1 MPQPQG
7 EMARGERGSR
17 ERRTGEGNGMPGMT
31 SRVSAT
37 DPNIIA
43 PCGLDCSLC
52 RFYLR
57 ARRPCPGCRG
67 SDRDKS
73 TGCITCAIK
82 TCAERSA
89 GGFKYCSSCAG
100 FPCPRLRHL
109 DHRYRTRY
117 GVSVMDNLARIQA
130 IGVRRFIAEER
141 SRWTCLECGVPLS
154 MHLPQCVS
162 CGHPRESEIR

>member
-1 MPQPQG
+1 
-7 EMARGERGSR
+7 
-17 ERRTGEGNGMPGMT
+17 MPGMT
-31 SRVSAT
+31 AQVSAA

-89 GGFKYCSSCAG
+89 GGFKYCSACAG
-100 FPCPRLRHL
+100 FPCSRLRHL

-117 GVSVMDNLARIQA
+117 GVSVLANLARIQTV
-130 IGVRRFIAEER
+130 GEVRFMAEEMVA
-141 SRWTCLECGVPLS
+141 WACPECGARLS

-162 CGHPRESEIR
+162 CRHPREFETC